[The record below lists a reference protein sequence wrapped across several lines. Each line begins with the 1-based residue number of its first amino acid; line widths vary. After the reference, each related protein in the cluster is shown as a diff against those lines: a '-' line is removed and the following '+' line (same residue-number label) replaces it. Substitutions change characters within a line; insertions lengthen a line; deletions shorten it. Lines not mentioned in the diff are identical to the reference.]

1 MTFNMLAE
9 LSARRLRAILVSG
22 GLQWPFALWLRFTL
36 LGGWHDYRNRYLSD
50 RQFCRVG
57 SYRQVH
63 SLRHGGRMTI
73 LDYLGL
79 VLICLAAIAVA
90 GICVARVLK

>member
-1 MTFNMLAE
+1 MTFNMLAA
-9 LSARRLRAILVSG
+9 LSARHLRAIHEPG

-63 SLRHGGRMTI
+63 SLRHGGRMSALEYI
-73 LDYLGL
+73 GLGT
-79 VLICLAAIAVA
+79 ICLAAAYVVGWCIAK
-90 GICVARVLK
+90 INP

>member
-1 MTFNMLAE
+1 MTFNTLAE
-9 LSARRLRAILVSG
+9 LSARRLRAIHELG

-36 LGGWHDYRNRYLSD
+36 LGERYEHHRRSNR
-50 RQFCRVG
+50 
-57 SYRQVH
+57 
-63 SLRHGGRMTI
+63 LRHHVACADHYGRSDVTI

-90 GICVARVLK
+90 GICVARVSK